1 MDHLQHYYEV
11 DPLRWRPRRRRRRQR
26 RRPGHGPGRG
36 PRRRRYGGRDIR
48 DVVGGNPVIPLAA
61 VESEGSVGEGMGP
74 SSPLEVSPQWP
85 LPSGSPL
92 EVAPQWPLPYG
103 SPLEVSPQW
112 PTPRCGIPFFPPAQ
126 PEAGAGPQQGIELST
141 NLLTL
146 FKCLFSI
153 VS

>member
-1 MDHLQHYYEV
+1 MGVDPTVSRNEIVIVKTIVKPMDHLQHYYEV

-61 VESEGSVGEGMGP
+61 VESEGSVGDSMGP
-74 SSPLEVSPQWP
+74 SSPLEVAPQWP

-92 EVAPQWPLPYG
+92 EVA
-103 SPLEVSPQW
+103 PQW

-141 NLLTL
+141 NL
-146 FKCLFSI
+146 
-153 VS
+153 